1 MRNGVFRTAVSMLV
15 VGLLHSC
22 AHVVAYEPSTVT
34 VAGVTAR
41 LQRNAVARHQAEGTI
56 RAALPGLQGVAM
68 QATVDVAAVAPQ
80 RLSVSVR
87 SFFDLP
93 MQVLV
98 ADGDTVTLYDATSG
112 AGRFARGPA
121 TPATLQ
127 RVLGVPLMP
136 DDVVALLLGRAPID
150 ARADWPAPR
159 VGVQNVDA
167 VAGTYTAIIER
178 AGRGALWWT
187 ARLVDDALVSAVAFA
202 GDGRR
207 LVEVTA
213 SDIRPENGV
222 LLAHSLSLHLVPADE
237 GGAFAEARDVVLT
250 VQELRFNGE
259 AIANEAFVLQ
269 PPAGTP
275 IDAL

>member
-1 MRNGVFRTAVSMLV
+1 MRSGVIRTAVSMLV
-15 VGLLHSC
+15 LGLLQSC
-22 AHVVAYEPSTVT
+22 AHVVEFEPSTVT
-34 VAGVTAR
+34 AAGISTR
-41 LQRNAVARHQAEGTI
+41 LQRSAAERHQAEGTI
-56 RAALPGLQGVAM
+56 KAALPGLQGVAM

-80 RLSVSVR
+80 QLSVAVR
-87 SFFDLP
+87 SFFETP

-98 ADGDTVTLYDATSG
+98 ADGSTVTLYDATSG

-121 TPATLQ
+121 TPSTLQ
-127 RVLGVPLMP
+127 RVLGVPLLP

-159 VGVQNVDA
+159 IGVHNVDA
-167 VAGTYTAIIER
+167 AAGTYTAVIER

-187 ARLVDDALVSAVAFA
+187 ARLVDDALVGAVAFA

-222 LLAHSLSLHLVPADE
+222 LLAHTLSLHLVPADE
-237 GGAFAEARDVVLT
+237 GGTFAEARDVVLT
-250 VQELRFNGE
+250 VQELRMNGD
-259 AIANEAFVLQ
+259 ALPAEAFVLE
-269 PPAGTP
+269 PPPGTP
-275 IDAL
+275 VDAL

>member
-1 MRNGVFRTAVSMLV
+1 MRSDLIRTAVSMLV
-15 VGLLHSC
+15 LGLLQSC
-22 AHVVAYEPSTVT
+22 AHVVEYEPSTAT
-34 VAGVTAR
+34 AAGLSTR
-41 LQRNAVARHQAEGTI
+41 LQRSAAARHQAEGTI
-56 RAALPGLQGVAM
+56 KAALPGLQGVAM

-80 RLSVSVR
+80 RLSVAVR

-159 VGVQNVDA
+159 ISVQSVDA
-167 VAGTYTAIIER
+167 AAGTYTAVIER

-187 ARLVDDALVSAVAFA
+187 ARLVDDALVGAVAFA

-207 LVEVTA
+207 LVEVKAT
-213 SDIRPENGV
+213 DIRPENGV

-259 AIANEAFVLQ
+259 AIANEAFVLE
-269 PPAGTP
+269 PPPGTP
-275 IDAL
+275 VDAL